1 MIFQNTTATVSV
13 TIICSSASE
22 RGRSSSP
29 SPRLPS
35 RISLM
40 LGVLSVLRH
49 LHEGSPFLVASIHLS
64 CLHRPPPNP
73 KQNLS

>member
-40 LGVLSVLRH
+40 LSVLT
-49 LHEGSPFLVASIHLS
+49 LCGQGS
-64 CLHRPPPNP
+64 RPTSQMAGFELEVEV
-73 KQNLS
+73 KV

>member
-40 LGVLSVLRH
+40 LSVLT
-49 LHEGSPFLVASIHLS
+49 LHGQGS
-64 CLHRPPPNP
+64 RPTSQMAGFEFEVEV
-73 KQNLS
+73 KV